1 MLVISQEKD
10 EEIVIVH
17 KDRPEEEIIVRP
29 SLNCYNR
36 QWKRLCF
43 SAGIKYSIFR
53 RKRKRA

>member
-1 MLVISQEKD
+1 MLVLSQEKD

-17 KDRPEEEIIVRP
+17 KDRPEEEIIVTPSSNCNHRP
-29 SLNCYNR
+29 
-36 QWKRLCF
+36 WKRLCF